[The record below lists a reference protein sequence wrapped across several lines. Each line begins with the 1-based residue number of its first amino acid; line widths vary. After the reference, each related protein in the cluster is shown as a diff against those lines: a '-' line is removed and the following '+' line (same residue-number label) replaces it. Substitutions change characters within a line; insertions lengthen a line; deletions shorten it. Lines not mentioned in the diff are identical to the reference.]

1 MKSHVFQ
8 MKYFLAGIYIICVIF
23 TCFNAR
29 FYHTPLAKISSVTE
43 KETMSRKG
51 TRDAEEY
58 YYTQKITARILNGT
72 HKGEE
77 ISISNEYTSSQ
88 VQNQKYHKGDTVLL
102 SGSREN
108 PGKSIRSIKRDGYL
122 ALLAGGLFFLLICI
136 TGKQGFYT
144 IISLIYSGQILC

>member
-102 SGSREN
+102 SGS
-108 PGKSIRSIKRDGYL
+108 ST
-122 ALLAGGLFFLLICI
+122 A
-136 TGKQGFYT
+136 
-144 IISLIYSGQILC
+144 SG